1 MDYSDFFYSFSL
13 RKKKL
18 KTIRTACNCVVF
30 KVIISLRMSQGNAVQ
45 VHAFV
50 SWTLRSHFVVN
61 SVLQAL
67 QKYAPSV

>member
-1 MDYSDFFYSFSL
+1 MIFSFISI
-13 RKKKL
+13 RKNKI
-18 KTIRTACNCVVF
+18 KTIHTACNCVAF
-30 KVIISLRMSQGNAVQ
+30 KVTISLRVSQGNSAQ

-67 QKYAPSV
+67 QEYTPSV